1 MERFYN
7 NINNTNNGLR
17 SKKEPICIKV
27 YKTGIKTGIKTKR
40 SSKMPMAY
48 VSLTVYLFSSCI

>member
-1 MERFYN
+1 MERISN

-17 SKKEPICIKV
+17 SKKEPMCIKE

-40 SSKMPMAY
+40 SSEMPCGIKMTLHGA
-48 VSLTVYLFSSCI
+48 